1 MSNDTNSESVS
12 PIDRLLPKRW
22 VLVRSYNDDECED
35 EYVSIDSVIVGD
47 DAELL
52 TSDPERAYTWLSREK
67 ALEYNEVIMAT
78 GGPDSL
84 EAMELPRSIQY
95 LSRVLSNANAR
106 YKKAME
112 AAEIARREA
121 VLIEGAQRAE
131 LNRLIE
137 DGKIRRVRAGE
148 LIQRDVIMDFGDDGG
163 VKERVITKTELIVR
177 VTFADGTSEQYDCR
191 SAERFYVWQR

>member
-1 MSNDTNSESVS
+1 MSDTNSEVVS
-12 PIDRLLPKRW
+12 SIDQILPKRW
-22 VLVRSYNDDECED
+22 VLVSPCNDDHRKD
-35 EYVSIDSVIVGD
+35 RYVSIDSVISGED
-47 DAELL
+47 DKLL
-52 TSDPERAYTWLSREK
+52 TDDPESAYTWLSREK
-67 ALEYNEVIMAT
+67 ALEHNQLIMAT
-78 GGPDSL
+78 DWL
-84 EAMELPRSIQY
+84 EATELPHSICY
-95 LSRVLSNANAR
+95 MSRVLRNANAR

-131 LNRLIE
+131 LDRLIE

-191 SAERFYVWQR
+191 SAERFYVQQR

>member
-1 MSNDTNSESVS
+1 MSDTNSEVVS
-12 PIDRLLPKRW
+12 SIDQLLPKRW
-22 VLVRSYNDDECED
+22 VLVSPCNDDHRKD
-35 EYVSIDSVIVGD
+35 RYVSIDSVISGED
-47 DAELL
+47 DKLL
-52 TSDPERAYTWLSREK
+52 TDDPESAYTWLSREK
-67 ALEYNEVIMAT
+67 ALEHNQQIMAT
-78 GGPDSL
+78 DWL
-84 EAMELPRSIQY
+84 EATELPHSICY
-95 LSRVLSNANAR
+95 MSRVLRNANAR

-131 LNRLIE
+131 LDRLIE

-191 SAERFYVWQR
+191 SAERFYVQQR

>member
-1 MSNDTNSESVS
+1 MSDTNSEVVS
-12 PIDRLLPKRW
+12 SIDQLLPKRW
-22 VLVRSYNDDECED
+22 VLVSPCNDDHRKD
-35 EYVSIDSVIVGD
+35 RYVSIDSVISGED
-47 DAELL
+47 DKLL
-52 TSDPERAYTWLSREK
+52 TDDPESAYTWLSREK
-67 ALEYNEVIMAT
+67 ALEHNQQIMAT
-78 GGPDSL
+78 DWL
-84 EAMELPRSIQY
+84 EATELPHSICY
-95 LSRVLSNANAR
+95 MSRVLRNANAR

-191 SAERFYVWQR
+191 SAERFYVQQR

>member
-1 MSNDTNSESVS
+1 MSDTHSEVVS
-12 PIDRLLPKRW
+12 SIDQLLPKRW
-22 VLVRSYNDDECED
+22 VLVSPCNDDHRKD
-35 EYVSIDSVIVGD
+35 RYVSIDSVISGED
-47 DAELL
+47 DKLL
-52 TSDPERAYTWLSREK
+52 TDDPESAYTWLSREK
-67 ALEYNEVIMAT
+67 ALEHNQQIMAT
-78 GGPDSL
+78 DWL
-84 EAMELPRSIQY
+84 EATELPHSICY
-95 LSRVLSNANAR
+95 MSRVLRNANAR

-121 VLIEGAQRAE
+121 VLIEGARRAE
-131 LNRLIE
+131 LDRLIE

-191 SAERFYVWQR
+191 SAERFYVQQR

>member
-1 MSNDTNSESVS
+1 MSNDTNSEVVS
-12 PIDRLLPKRW
+12 SIDQLLPKRW
-22 VLVRSYNDDECED
+22 VLVSPCNDDHRKD
-35 EYVSIDSVIVGD
+35 RYVSIDSVISGED
-47 DAELL
+47 DKLL
-52 TSDPERAYTWLSREK
+52 TDDPESAYTWLSREK
-67 ALEYNEVIMAT
+67 ALEHNQRIMAT
-78 GGPDSL
+78 DWL
-84 EAMELPRSIQY
+84 EATELPHSICY
-95 LSRVLSNANAR
+95 MSRVLRNANAR

-148 LIQRDVIMDFGDDGG
+148 LSQRDVIMDFGDDGG

-191 SAERFYVWQR
+191 SAERFYVQQR

>member
-1 MSNDTNSESVS
+1 MSDTNSEVVS
-12 PIDRLLPKRW
+12 SIDRLLPKRW

-35 EYVSIDSVIVGD
+35 EYVSIDSVIGDD

-84 EAMELPRSIQY
+84 EAMELPHSIQY
-95 LSRVLSNANAR
+95 LSRVLSNASAR

-121 VLIEGAQRAE
+121 VLIEDVQQAE

-137 DGKIRRVRAGE
+137 DGKIRRVRAAE
-148 LIQRDVIMDFGDDGG
+148 LSHHDVIMDFGDGG
-163 VKERVITKTELIVR
+163 IKERAIAKTELNVR
-177 VTFADGTSEQYDCR
+177 VTFADGTSKQYDCR
-191 SAERFYVWQR
+191 SNEQFYVRYH

>member
-1 MSNDTNSESVS
+1 MSNDTNSEVVS
-12 PIDRLLPKRW
+12 SIDQLLPKRW
-22 VLVRSYNDDECED
+22 VLVSPCNDDHRKD
-35 EYVSIDSVIVGD
+35 RYVSIDSVISGED
-47 DAELL
+47 DKLL
-52 TSDPERAYTWLSREK
+52 TDDPESAYTWLSREK
-67 ALEYNEVIMAT
+67 ALEHNQRIMAT
-78 GGPDSL
+78 DWL
-84 EAMELPRSIQY
+84 EATELPHSICY
-95 LSRVLSNANAR
+95 MSRVLRNANAR

-191 SAERFYVWQR
+191 SAERFYVQQR

>member
-1 MSNDTNSESVS
+1 MSDTNSEVVS
-12 PIDRLLPKRW
+12 SIDQLLPKRW
-22 VLVRSYNDDECED
+22 VLVSPCNDDHRKD
-35 EYVSIDSVIVGD
+35 RYVSIDSVISGED
-47 DAELL
+47 DKLL
-52 TSDPERAYTWLSREK
+52 TDDPESAYTWLSREK
-67 ALEYNEVIMAT
+67 ALEHNQLIMAT
-78 GGPDSL
+78 DWL
-84 EAMELPRSIQY
+84 EATELPHSICY
-95 LSRVLSNANAR
+95 MSRVLRNANAR

-148 LIQRDVIMDFGDDGG
+148 LSQRDVIMDFGDDGG

-191 SAERFYVWQR
+191 SAERFYVQQR

>member
-1 MSNDTNSESVS
+1 MSDTNSEVVS
-12 PIDRLLPKRW
+12 SIDQLLPKRW
-22 VLVRSYNDDECED
+22 VLVSPCNDDHRKD
-35 EYVSIDSVIVGD
+35 RYVSIDSVISGED
-47 DAELL
+47 DKLL
-52 TSDPERAYTWLSREK
+52 TDDPESAYTWFSREK
-67 ALEYNEVIMAT
+67 ALEHNQQIMAT
-78 GGPDSL
+78 DWL
-84 EAMELPRSIQY
+84 EATELPHSICY
-95 LSRVLSNANAR
+95 MSRVLRNANAR

-131 LNRLIE
+131 LDRLIE

-191 SAERFYVWQR
+191 GAERFYVQQR

>member
-1 MSNDTNSESVS
+1 MSDTHSEVVS
-12 PIDRLLPKRW
+12 SIDQLLPKRW
-22 VLVRSYNDDECED
+22 VLVSPCNDDHRKD
-35 EYVSIDSVIVGD
+35 RYVSIDSVISGED
-47 DAELL
+47 DKLL
-52 TSDPERAYTWLSREK
+52 TDDPESAYTWRSREK
-67 ALEYNEVIMAT
+67 ALEHNQQIMAT
-78 GGPDSL
+78 DWL
-84 EAMELPRSIQY
+84 EATELPHSICY
-95 LSRVLSNANAR
+95 MSRVLRNANAR

-121 VLIEGAQRAE
+121 VLIEGARRAE
-131 LNRLIE
+131 LDRLIE

-191 SAERFYVWQR
+191 SAERFYVQQR